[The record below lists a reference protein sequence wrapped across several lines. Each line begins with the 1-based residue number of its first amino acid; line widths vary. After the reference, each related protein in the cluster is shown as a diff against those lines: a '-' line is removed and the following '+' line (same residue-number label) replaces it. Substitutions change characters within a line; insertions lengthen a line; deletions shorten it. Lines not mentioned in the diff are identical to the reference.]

1 MFKKATAEFVRQR
14 SEFLLITIRKAAE
27 ADLPAILDIYNEAVV
42 KTTATFDTELR
53 TMERQQAWF
62 AAHGPTHPVLV
73 AERDGAV
80 VGWASLSQ
88 WSDRSAY
95 DGTAET
101 SFYVNEA
108 HHGHGIGRQLLVALL
123 EAAEQ
128 AGLHTLLARITSE
141 SEASLHLHYAYGFTD
156 VGVMREVGYK
166 FGRYLD
172 VHMLQKLL

>member
-1 MFKKATAEFVRQR
+1 M
-14 SEFLLITIRKAAE
+14 ITIRTATTG
-27 ADLPAILDIYNEAVV
+27 DLPAILDIYNEAVA

-62 AAHGPTHPVLV
+62 AGHGPKHSVLV
-73 AERDGAV
+73 AELDGAV

-88 WSDRSAY
+88 WSDRPAY
-95 DGTAET
+95 DGSAET
-101 SFYVNEA
+101 SFYVYEA

-123 EAAEQ
+123 DAAKQ

-141 SEASLHLHYAYGFTD
+141 SEASLHLHYGYGFTD

-172 VHMLQKLL
+172 VHMLQKML